1 MGFRDGPNTMT
12 VRELMGLLED
22 VPEAERDKPVLF
34 ACDYGDYHHTTQV
47 LGITD
52 LSNEARPIQEEAY
65 SQSRWGLAKEQDD
78 DDDDEGPDDDEATD
92 GPSAFILS

>member
-1 MGFRDGPNTMT
+1 MT
-12 VRELMGLLED
+12 VRELMGMLED

-52 LSNEARPIQEEAY
+52 LSSETKPIQEEAY
-65 SQSRWGLAKEQDD
+65 SQSRWGLAKEREDD
-78 DDDDEGPDDDEATD
+78 EDPDDEGPDEDETNE
-92 GPSAFILS
+92 GPSAFILSSGSL